1 MEPAGIWELE
11 GTWEE
16 VAAHAPELAGK
27 RVRLTVM
34 AAQAV
39 DPEVEPKP
47 APAFREASGRSLLRH
62 AGTWV
67 GDDLEEC
74 LEIVRSTR
82 GPAEFRPSVF
92 DSDEN

>member
-1 MEPAGIWELE
+1 MKPPVLELE

-16 VAAHAPELAGK
+16 VAAYASELAGQ

-34 AAQAV
+34 PKLET
-39 DPEVEPKP
+39 DRSPEERVSTAE
-47 APAFREASGRSLLRH
+47 SLLKY

-74 LEIVRSTR
+74 LRNVVETRSQ
-82 GPAEFRPSVF
+82 AQF
-92 DSDEN
+92 